1 MHYYEHTNSVKSKH
15 VFLDQ
20 PITRSRRIE
29 NLRNKLIDAK
39 AQICSDRAKLLTEAY
54 MENNSDPAALK
65 RAKAFAYILDNMK
78 IAMLDNELIVG
89 ALGTKDRTAPIF
101 PEFGSDWLIEEL
113 DGKPMRPEDR
123 PGDRYIIDEED
134 ERILREI
141 HAFWHGNDHE
151 SRCKA
156 VLPKE
161 TEIVRE
167 MGVTDSYW
175 LMIGGEGHL
184 VVNQQLVVRKGLRD
198 VIERAKKRLEEIDV
212 ANPDQEKQIPFLKA
226 VIICNEAVIRFAKR
240 YSKLASDLA
249 SVESDRVR
257 KLELEKIADVCMN
270 VPENPAR
277 NFHEGVQ
284 AMWFINLTLQIENNG
299 HSISTGR
306 FDQTLID
313 LYNRDIEDGTIR
325 YEDALEIV
333 ECLFLKIFQLLKIT
347 CWANTKSFAGYQ
359 LFQNITIGGQD
370 HNGADSSN
378 ELTFLVLNAQAAISL
393 NTPSISLRYHN
404 RIDDRVMY
412 AALDVVRIGGGQPA
426 IYSDE
431 VYIPALMNR
440 GIVWDDAVNYSVV
453 GCVESIVE
461 GKQSTRPNGAG
472 FINLAKIM
480 ELALYNGKDPKT
492 GICLQPGNGDLASF
506 RSYEDLYEA
515 FKIQTRYYFRQQV
528 INDNTIDRMTE
539 EGIVDPYVSS
549 LVDDCIARGKTIKQG
564 GAIYDYCG
572 PLYVGVANVGNILA
586 AVRKV
591 VFDGGR
597 ISGSQLLH
605 ALETNYE
612 DESTSPTGPEILKM
626 MKDAPKYGNDEDY
639 ADDIMVDSFRFMCEE
654 TAKYHTTRHGRGPIG
669 GTWQPSTS
677 SVSSNVPM
685 GEFVGATPDGR
696 KAGETLA
703 DTSSPMHG
711 TDTKG
716 ITASLKSVGKLP
728 TVLVSGG
735 QLLNVKVM
743 PVSLEPGLHVTKL
756 LQVIKTFFSNFKG
769 MHVQI
774 NCVSVETLKA
784 AQKNPGEYK
793 DLMVRVAGYSA
804 LFTPLDKALQDDIIE
819 RTQHA
824 V

>member
-1 MHYYEHTNSVKSKH
+1 MNYYEYADSMKSKH
-15 VFLDQ
+15 IFMERPVV
-20 PITRSRRIE
+20 RSRRIE
-29 NLRNKLIDAK
+29 NLRGRLIDAK

-54 MENNSDPAALK
+54 QNNNSDPVVLK
-65 RAKAFAYILDNMK
+65 RAKAFAHILDNMK
-78 IAMLDNELIVG
+78 ISILDGEIIVG
-89 ALGTKDRTAPIF
+89 ALGTKDRTAPVF

-134 ERILREI
+134 EKALREI
-141 HAFWHGNDHE
+141 NTFWHGNDHE
-151 SRCKA
+151 SRCLA
-156 VLPKE
+156 VLPEE
-161 TEIVRE
+161 TALVRE

-184 VVNQQLVVRKGLRD
+184 VVDIQGVVRKGLKD
-198 VIERAKKRLEEIDV
+198 VIARARARLDEIDSSD
-212 ANPDQEKQIPFLKA
+212 PDQESQAPFLRA

-240 YSKLASDLA
+240 YAKIASDLA
-249 SVESDRVR
+249 GVESDRVR
-257 KLELEKIADVCMN
+257 KLELEKIADVCNN

-277 NFHEGVQ
+277 DFHEGVQ
-284 AMWFINLTLQIENNG
+284 AMWFINLTLQLENNG

-313 LYNRDIEDGTIR
+313 LYENDIRQGTIR

-333 ECLFLKIFQLLKIT
+333 ECFFLKVFQLLKVT

-359 LFQNITIGGQD
+359 LFQNITVGGQD

-440 GIVWDDAVNYSVV
+440 GIGWEDAVNYSIV

-492 GICLQPGNGDLASF
+492 GRRLQPGNGDLATF
-506 RSYEDLYEA
+506 GSYDDLYEA
-515 FKIQTRYYFRQQV
+515 FKIQTRYYFKRQV

-539 EGIVDPYVSS
+539 EGIADPYVSS
-549 LVDDCIARGKTIKQG
+549 LVNDCIARGKTIKQG

-572 PLYVGVANVGNILA
+572 PLYVGAANVGNTLA

-591 VFDGGR
+591 VFDDKKITGA
-597 ISGSQLLH
+597 QLLH
-605 ALETNYE
+605 ALETNYG
-612 DESTSPTGPEILKM
+612 DEATSPTGPEILKL
-626 MKDAPKYGNDEDY
+626 MKDAPKYGNDDEY
-639 ADDIMVDSFRFMCEE
+639 ADSVMVDSFRFMCEE
-654 TAKYHTTRHGRGPIG
+654 TAKYHTTRYGRGPIG

-696 KAGETLA
+696 KAGEALA

-743 PVSLEPGLHVTKL
+743 PVSLEPGLHSTKL
-756 LQVIKTFFSNFKG
+756 LQVLRTFFSDFKG
-769 MHVQI
+769 MHVQL
-774 NCVSVETLKA
+774 NCVSAETLKA
-784 AQKNPGEYK
+784 AQHDPGSYK